1 MKNIK
6 YVHPEV
12 FSIIKSLPI
21 GLFFCV
27 SIPTDMDLP
36 FLDSISDLEIV
47 NGALPLCN
55 HTKNIPRSYLLCSP
69 AAWLELLL

>member
-27 SIPTDMDLP
+27 SIPTNMDLP
-36 FLDSISDLEIV
+36 FLDFLTGCVRDRIDG
-47 NGALPLCN
+47 N
-55 HTKNIPRSYLLCSP
+55 LLN
-69 AAWLELLL
+69 

>member
-36 FLDSISDLEIV
+36 FLDSVIGCVRDRTDG
-47 NGALPLCN
+47 N
-55 HTKNIPRSYLLCSP
+55 LLN
-69 AAWLELLL
+69 